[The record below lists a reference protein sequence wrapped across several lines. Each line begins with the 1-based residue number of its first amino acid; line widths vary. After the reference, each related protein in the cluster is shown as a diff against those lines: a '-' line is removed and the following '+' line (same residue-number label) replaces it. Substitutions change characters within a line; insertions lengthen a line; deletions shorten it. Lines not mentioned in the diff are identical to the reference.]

1 MSVINKM
8 LRDLD
13 KQQQKKQGQR
23 SGLVRKPQSA
33 PWLVW
38 VAVPAALVLG
48 WLGQSWF
55 GADQANSGDK
65 KSGKLDPA
73 LVAAEMLPELKQSLD
88 HLTKLPGHSG
98 PEVSLTDVATSRM
111 SPEVAAKL
119 DKKSAATAQ
128 QPTTPEGE
136 LQSFASQVKV
146 EERVVAVQVTPT
158 LSDEPALTDDMQ
170 SSDAAFS
177 ADDAE
182 ESELIQVR
190 TAESEQLDFI
200 SIEAEPVKPRSLAIE
215 KVELTAEQ
223 KLQLFSQSARKAES
237 VGDFKKAVS
246 HWQDMISLV
255 PAKAD
260 PYLEIARIWQRQRN
274 DAEAQ
279 AVLERAELVADRDA
293 RVSVALASLALKQQ
307 DWTKMLT
314 HLSYQPD
321 IRNSIDFYALKAAAL
336 QKSNQ
341 HSDAVHTFQ
350 QLARHQ
356 PSQARWWLGMALS
369 YDALTQSKEAL
380 LAYRQALLNGS
391 GLAQDS
397 VSYIKKRIAA
407 LE

>member
-13 KQQQKKQGQR
+13 KQQQKKQGQG
-23 SGLVRKPQSA
+23 SGFVRKQQSA

-38 VAVPAALVLG
+38 LAVPVALALG
-48 WLGQSWF
+48 WLAQSWF
-55 GADQANSGDK
+55 VDNQANSGDK

-88 HLTKLPGHSG
+88 HLTKLPGHTGS
-98 PEVSLTDVATSRM
+98 EVSLTDVATSRM
-111 SPEVAAKL
+111 SPEVAEKL
-119 DKKSAATAQ
+119 SKPAQVSESPAANTD
-128 QPTTPEGE
+128 E
-136 LQSFASQVKV
+136 LQSFASQARV
-146 EERVVAVQVTPT
+146 EERVVNVTVDDEFSEEALASEDHFSSETVAQQSELVQVGTAE
-158 LSDEPALTDDMQ
+158 LGEPD
-170 SSDAAFS
+170 FI
-177 ADDAE
+177 AE
-182 ESELIQVR
+182 EPTV
-190 TAESEQLDFI
+190 AP
-200 SIEAEPVKPRSLAIE
+200 AKPRSLAIE

-223 KLQLFSQSARKAES
+223 KIQLFTQSARKAES
-237 VGDFKKAVS
+237 AGDYKKAIS
-246 HWQDMISLV
+246 HWQDMMTV
-255 PAKAD
+255 EPANAV

-279 AVLERAELVADRDA
+279 LILERAEVLATRDP

-307 DWTKMLT
+307 DWSKMLT

-321 IRNSIDFYALKAAAL
+321 ISGAIDFYALKAAAL
-336 QKSNQ
+336 QKNNQ

-350 QLARHQ
+350 QLVRQQ
-356 PSQARWWLGMALS
+356 PGQARWWLGMALS
-369 YDALTQSKEAL
+369 YDALKQPKEAL
-380 LAYRQALLNGS
+380 LAYRQALANGS